1 MTEITKG
8 PVPAGFPDAID
19 EGKTY
24 RVQLLK
30 AVPFAGGK
38 LNASAPI
45 EMNGATLSGILAGE
59 HKDSVYGAQ
68 EAI

>member
-1 MTEITKG
+1 MAEKSTA
-8 PVPAGFPDAID
+8 PVEAGFPENI
-19 EGKTY
+19 EPGKSY

-38 LNASAPI
+38 LTPQGPI
-45 EMNGATLSGILAGE
+45 EMTGETLSGILAGE

-68 EAI
+68 EA